1 MTETKLRIR
10 RKALRKS
17 HKIQFKD
24 NNIKFFKMKEKKRK
38 SKIINNQYFWIKKN
52 ERETNF
58 WNKGLSSKGI
68 LYHGEYAKL

>member
-1 MTETKLRIR
+1 M
-10 RKALRKS
+10 RKS

>member
-1 MTETKLRIR
+1 M
-10 RKALRKS
+10 RKS

-24 NNIKFFKMKEKKRK
+24 NNIKFFMGDERKKKRK